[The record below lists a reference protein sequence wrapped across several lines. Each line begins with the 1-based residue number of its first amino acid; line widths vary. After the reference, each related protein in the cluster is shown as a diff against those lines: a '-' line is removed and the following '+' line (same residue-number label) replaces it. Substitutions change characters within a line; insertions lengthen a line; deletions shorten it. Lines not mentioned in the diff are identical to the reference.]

1 MAKSALCGIMIRSFG
16 PVTSLISL
24 TSQWKGKELMSA
36 NGDVDYYEVL
46 QVSDSAEPETVN
58 RVYRLLAQRYHP
70 DNRETG
76 NEARFREITDAYH
89 ILSSPEKRAQYDA
102 TYQKRR
108 NDRWRLVSAGAQSEN
123 DFEMEQVARLT
134 VLEALYTKRRVE
146 PQNPGIYLLELEKM
160 LGRPREHLEFT
171 IWFLNQKK
179 LINTDDARMYL
190 TADGAEYLEETYR
203 SNLQQRKRLQSSND

>member
-1 MAKSALCGIMIRSFG
+1 
-16 PVTSLISL
+16 
-24 TSQWKGKELMSA
+24 MSA
-36 NGDVDYYEVL
+36 NGNVDYYDVL
-46 QVSDSAEPETVN
+46 QVSESAEPDTIN

-76 NEARFREITDAYH
+76 NEARFREITEAYH
-89 ILSSPEKRAQYDA
+89 ILSTPEKRAQYDA
-102 TYQKRR
+102 TSQKRR
-108 NDRWRLVSAGAQSEN
+108 KERWRLVSAGAESEN

-134 VLEALYTKRRVE
+134 VLEALYTKRRIE
-146 PQNPGIYLLELEKM
+146 PQNPGIYLLELEKI